1 MPFEIK
7 NIYGLSAPEELEGE
21 EVVIKGAADADS
33 KECTICLSF
42 DSNVICLPCGHLCM
56 CKDCGK

>member
-7 NIYGLSAPEELEGE
+7 NIYGLSAPEELQGE
-21 EVVIKGAADADS
+21 EDVIKGAADADE

>member
-1 MPFEIK
+1 MIDEIK

-21 EVVIKGAADADS
+21 EVVIQGAADADE

>member
-7 NIYGLSAPEELEGE
+7 NIYGLSPPDELEGE
-21 EVVIKGAADADS
+21 EVVIKGASDEES
-33 KECTICLSF
+33 KECTICLSS